1 MWRKGIDIPAFL
13 LHHEQGVKKETRR
26 YVWGPEKL

>member
-13 LHHEQGVKKETRR
+13 LHREQAVKKETRR